1 MAKVKTIIVFG
12 GTGFIGY
19 HVCKRAVKKNFKVF
33 SVSKKPPKIKRKIK
47 GVKYLFFDI
56 TKYTN
61 FKKIENSFN
70 IVVNASGYG
79 KHLKGSSGLKLFN
92 SHRKGFDNI
101 LKNFKNKKIEK
112 FIQIGSSFEYKES
125 EFTPL
130 DQQSLHTIF
139 GNYKG
144 VSLSGGLLLKAGI
157 AYLSYHQAT
166 LKLNHRGFAIFDLDL
181 SYIQVTLSK
190 RSPSAKELLTPN
202 FRHYVEEKIPHHRLA
217 AAAKKNLYTN
227 LPLTL
232 NVTVGP
238 TTVTIKKY
246 TDFAHYLVHASENMH
261 YPNLLTPDQNSTNNN
276 FIHYPR
282 PSIIPKASQN

>member
-79 KHLKGSSGLKLFN
+79 KHLKGFNGLRLFN
-92 SHRKGFDNI
+92 SHKKVFNNI
-101 LKNFKNKKIEK
+101 LKNFKKKKIEK

-125 EFTPL
+125 NFPL
-130 DQQSLHTIF
+130 KESNKTKPKSYYGKAKLLITKDLLNLYKKNKFPVTILRIFQAYGPMQDNNDSFHMLSLIKKIKNF
-139 GNYKG
+139 PSEGNQIRDFCYIDDI
-144 VSLSGGLLLKAGI
+144 V
-157 AYLSYHQAT
+157 
-166 LKLNHRGFAIFDLDL
+166 NAIFLSIRNKSSNGRILNIDLE
-181 SYIQVTLSK
+181 
-190 RSPSAKELLTPN
+190 RELIL
-202 FRHYVEEKIPHHRLA
+202 
-217 AAAKKNLYTN
+217 
-227 LPLTL
+227 
-232 NVTVGP
+232 
-238 TTVTIKKY
+238 
-246 TDFAHYLVHASENMH
+246 
-261 YPNLLTPDQNSTNNN
+261 
-276 FIHYPR
+276 
-282 PSIIPKASQN
+282 